1 MIFLNNQLMP
11 SNESATL
18 FMVSNPI
25 PFENFEDHQT
35 GIFIRLH
42 NLIAWSMAE
51 GDDPI
56 PLIEEY
62 LETVYSD
69 SNTVDEIANFLMY
82 HDKMQS
88 AMWTLKENWSNLDD
102 TVPDDSLMYGGMEKE
117 DAVQMYADTTLRRYL
132 EVLSRFESV

>member
-11 SNESATL
+11 SEDSATL

-25 PFENFEDHQT
+25 PFENFEDHET

-42 NLIAWSMAE
+42 NLIAWSMEE

-56 PLIEEY
+56 ALIEEY
-62 LETVYSD
+62 LETVYTD
-69 SNTVDEIANFLMY
+69 SRGVEEIANFLMY
-82 HDKMQS
+82 HDKMQN
-88 AMWTLKENWSNLDD
+88 AMWTLKESWSNLDD
-102 TVPDDSLMYGGMEKE
+102 TVPNDSLMYGGMEKE
-117 DAVQMYADTTLRRYL
+117 DAVQMYTDTNLRRYL

>member
-1 MIFLNNQLMP
+1 MIFFNNQLMP
-11 SNESATL
+11 SEDSAAL

-25 PFENFEDHQT
+25 PFENFEDHQA

-42 NLIAWSMAE
+42 HLIAWSMEE
-51 GDDPI
+51 GDDPVA
-56 PLIEEY
+56 LMEEY

-69 SNTVDEIANFLMY
+69 SRSVEEIANFLLY

-88 AMWTLKENWSNLDD
+88 ALWTLKENWSSLDN

-117 DAVQMYADTTLRRYL
+117 DAVQMYVDTNLRRYL
-132 EVLSRFESV
+132 EVLSNFESA